1 MPLMRRRYSKKA
13 IIALS
18 ALLGI
23 GTCEAVGNGINCA
36 TSCSIVKASYGYN
49 NRIRNDEFNSEF
61 HGEISKLEKIMLE
74 KNKAAETEI
83 TYDIYVSPLIKSFF
97 DDANNPNDNARWAK
111 EVEAAAS
118 GLETFRQY
126 GIGFNLRHVGML
138 RDGLEQFS
146 IDTMFHFVAESQNPK
161 PGMTFLLLPASV
173 SNQSLISRLF
183 WLELGSTDINGS
195 YAMVYMT
202 NNGTSNMHTFAHETG
217 HMLGLP
223 HREYNRLLRALDPFN
238 VFCGGLMML
247 GNTSLGD
254 YALNEEDIEIINKSK
269 RRFE

>member
-1 MPLMRRRYSKKA
+1 MKRKYSKKA

-18 ALLGI
+18 AILGF

-36 TSCSIVKASYGYN
+36 TSCSIVSSTYGYN

-61 HGEISKLEKIMLE
+61 QGEISELEKIMLE

-83 TYDIYVSPLIKSFF
+83 SYDIYVSPLIKSFF

-111 EVEAAAS
+111 EVETAAS

-138 RDGLEQFS
+138 REGLEQYS
-146 IDTMFHFVAESQNPK
+146 IDTMFHFVAKSQNPQ
-161 PGMTFLLLPASV
+161 PGMTFVILPASV
-173 SNQSLISRLF
+173 TNQGLISRLF
-183 WLELGSTDINGS
+183 WLELGSTDVNGS
-195 YAMVYMT
+195 YAMIYMT
-202 NNGTSNMHTFAHETG
+202 GKSDSNKHTFAHETG

-223 HREYNRLLRALDPFN
+223 HREYNAVLRALDPFN
-238 VFCGGLMML
+238 VFCGGLMEQ
-247 GNTSLGD
+247 GNMSLDD
-254 YALNEEDIEIINKSK
+254 YSLNEEEIVILNNAKK
-269 RRFE
+269 RFQ